1 MIDLKIVLSKSR
13 SRSSSERCRRENGGA
28 IGVEQKRGECRKY
41 ETEYRGAGTEAE
53 RTTSRSRSECS
64 RRESGGAVSAER
76 DRRGPNAV
84 GVRMEAR

>member
-1 MIDLKIVLSKSR
+1 MLLRDHYYSA
-13 SRSSSERCRRENGGA
+13 ED
-28 IGVEQKRGECRKY
+28 EQKRGECRKY

-53 RTTSRSRSECS
+53 RTTSRSRLECS